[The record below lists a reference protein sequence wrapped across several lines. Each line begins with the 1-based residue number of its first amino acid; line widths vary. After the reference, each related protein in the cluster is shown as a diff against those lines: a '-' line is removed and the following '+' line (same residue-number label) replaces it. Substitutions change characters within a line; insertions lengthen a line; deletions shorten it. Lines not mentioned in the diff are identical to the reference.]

1 MPEPLSSSIQRLEQD
16 AVVTMYEIDATM
28 FGAQL
33 VRFAPGLV
41 DGSVVTFGG
50 EPYIPL
56 PIKAEGFEWDGKGT
70 LPRPTLSVT
79 AQDMAFLSLVLS
91 SGDLVGAPVRRIR
104 TYRKH
109 LDDGLDPST
118 AATFPVDH
126 YVIERKAS
134 QSKQMLQFELSVG
147 MDQEG
152 RQIPARQIIRDTCGH
167 QYRRKVG
174 DSYDYSAATC
184 PYAGFGEWA
193 ADGTPTSGSDRCGKR
208 LSDCKLR
215 FGEAGVLPFYGFP
228 GVGRVS

>member
-1 MPEPLSSSIQRLEQD
+1 MPEPISSSIQKLEQD
-16 AVVTMYEIDATM
+16 AIVTMYEVDATK

-33 VRFAPGLV
+33 VRFSPGLV
-41 DGSVVTFGG
+41 DGAVVTFGG
-50 EPYIPL
+50 HPYIPL
-56 PIKAEGFEWDGKGT
+56 PIKADGFEWDGKGT

-91 SGDLVGAPVRRIR
+91 NGDLVGAPVRRIR

-109 LDDGLDPST
+109 LDDGDDPSAST
-118 AATFPVDH
+118 TFPVDH

-134 QSKQMLQFELSVG
+134 QSKQAIQFELSVG

-174 DSYDYSAATC
+174 DSYDYTGVTC
-184 PYAGFGEWA
+184 PYAGFDEWE
-193 ADGTPTSGSDRCGKR
+193 ADGTPATGNDRCGKR

-215 FGEAGVLPFYGFP
+215 FGEANTLPFYGFP